1 MPTVTFQGTDDTFTA
16 SGSELTYKGDGLD
29 GSASGDLSQRA
40 FQVNPASTG
49 DIIVKID
56 SSVGVDTVQ
65 IFQEDSYTAGSA
77 PTGYQKFFNIA
88 KAGKSKGVVG
98 VTVTDASKNYLVVL
112 TTPDAYSEISY
123 NGSVVVP

>member
-1 MPTVTFQGTDDTFTA
+1 MPTVTFQGTEDTFTA

-65 IFQEDSYTAGSA
+65 IFQEDDYTAGNA
-77 PTGYQKFFNIA
+77 PTGYLKFFNIA

>member
-1 MPTVTFQGTDDTFTA
+1 MATLTFQGTDETFTA
-16 SGSELTYKGDGLD
+16 SGPEITYKGDGLPNAA
-29 GSASGDLSQRA
+29 SADLSQRA
-40 FQVNPASTG
+40 FLVNPGSTG
-49 DIIVKID
+49 DIIVKVD

-65 IFQEDSYTAGSA
+65 IFQEDDYTGGNA

-98 VTVTDASKNYLVVL
+98 VTVTDASKNYLVIL